1 MKQLSITDA
10 AFLYMETE
18 RMPMTIAGLQL
29 LELPPERQATFVD
42 ELKALFE
49 ERKHLVPYLT
59 NKVRFLPGNFDQPV
73 WEKDQNFDINN
84 HISVVDLGGNA
95 TIAEVEDTIARL
107 HEQRLPRDRPLWRLV
122 VITGIENNRIG
133 YYNAVHHACVDGM
146 GGQAAML
153 LLMDMSPEPAK
164 TEPPVEKPEPDVSA
178 AGLVIGAF
186 EKLATSSLES
196 WTQFPQTMKTAARLL
211 SRAIDPDRDFGALG
225 QGAPKISFNTSI
237 GSKRTYAVGR
247 LPLIEIKSIAR
258 ALECSVNDLFMA
270 ITSEALRTYLG
281 RRDELPDESL
291 VAGIPVSL
299 RAEGDTTT
307 NNQVGMMTAS
317 LATDIADP
325 RERIAAIR
333 ASANVGKALSRDL
346 NGGSTAEVHVFGL
359 PWLLQGAGRMLERFD
374 LADRIAMPMNLVI
387 SNVIGPRYQLYSN
400 GARVLTQF
408 PVSIPTHGNG
418 LNLTVQSYLDYMD
431 FSITAGE
438 KAMTDPRQFRDDMI
452 RAFFDLRGEVL
463 GKPGVVTGWDA
474 TRELEPAKVKA
485 VASISDAA

>member
-325 RERIAAIR
+325 REARAIR
-333 ASANVGKALSRDL
+333 SGRPDSHANEPGHFERDRAALSALQQRRPRVDPVP
-346 NGGSTAEVHVFGL
+346 GVH
-359 PWLLQGAGRMLERFD
+359 P
-374 LADRIAMPMNLVI
+374 
-387 SNVIGPRYQLYSN
+387 
-400 GARVLTQF
+400 
-408 PVSIPTHGNG
+408 H
-418 LNLTVQSYLDYMD
+418 
-431 FSITAGE
+431 
-438 KAMTDPRQFRDDMI
+438 PRQRPEPHGTELPRLHGLFDHGRREGDD
-452 RAFFDLRGEVL
+452 RSPPVPRRHDPGFF
-463 GKPGVVTGWDA
+463 
-474 TRELEPAKVKA
+474 
-485 VASISDAA
+485 